1 MALWMQWYDCVKQLR
16 PACSRSATFMW
27 LVLCL
32 VGMSIRTECLGVT
45 SFVRAVGLKEPCYHR
60 FLHLFHTPALKLDS
74 LTACWIKLVKIL
86 FRPFMV
92 EKHIILVVDGL
103 KVAKEGKKMPAVKK
117 LHQESNN
124 NSKPQYIWGH
134 SFQVVAMLV
143 EGVFGSVFA
152 VPLVSRIHEGVV
164 FSNRDKKTLIDKMV
178 CLLFS
183 ITDMLKEEIILVADN
198 YYANRKVIKP
208 LIKKGMHLVSRI
220 RNNAVAFYQAEQ
232 PLKKPLGRKK
242 MYGRKV
248 ELISFFKKIH
258 LFSSVCSPVYGE
270 KNLIISYYCIDLL
283 WRPVG
288 QLIRFVLVNHPVRG
302 KIILMTTMLDLD
314 PLKVIS
320 IYGYRFKI
328 EVAFKQAIRTL
339 GTYAYHFWMKAMT
352 PLKRVSG
359 NQYLHKTTKD
369 YRRLVKRKIRA
380 YHCYVQIGCIAQ
392 GLLLHLSINF
402 GTLVWNSFRSWLRTM
417 KKNLPPSE
425 MVVSYALRSSLPEF
439 LLGSNI
445 DHPLEKFIADNSDP
459 YLMPDWWLYA
469 A

>member
-1 MALWMQWYDCVKQLR
+1 MQWYNCVKVLR

-27 LVLCL
+27 LVLSL
-32 VGMSIRTECLGVT
+32 VGMSIRTESLGVT
-45 SFVRAVGLKEPCYHR
+45 SFLRAAGLKESCYHR

-74 LTACWIKLVKIL
+74 LTVCWVKLARVL
-86 FRPFMV
+86 FRPLMV
-92 EKHIILVVDGL
+92 AEHIILVVDGL
-103 KVAKEGKKMPAVKK
+103 KVAKEGRKMPAVKK
-117 LHQESNN
+117 LHQESSN

-143 EGVFGSVFA
+143 QGVFGSVFA

-178 CLLFS
+178 CLFFS
-183 ITDMLKEEIILVADN
+183 ITDLLKEEIILVADN

-208 LIKKGMHLVSRI
+208 LIKKGLHLVSRI
-220 RNNAVAFYQAEQ
+220 RNNAVAFYPAVQ

-242 MYGRKV
+242 MYGPKV
-248 ELISFFKKIH
+248 ELISFFKETL
-258 LFSSVCSPVYGE
+258 LFSSACSPVYGE
-270 KNLIISYYCIDLL
+270 NKLVISYYCIDLL

-328 EVAFKQAIRTL
+328 EVAFKQAVRTL
-339 GTYAYHFWMKAMT
+339 GTYAYHFWMKAMS
-352 PLKRVSG
+352 PLKRGSG
-359 NQYLHKTTKD
+359 NQHLHKTSKE
-369 YRRLVKRKIRA
+369 YRRQVKRKIKA

-439 LLGSNI
+439 LLCSKK

-459 YLMPDWWLYA
+459 NLMPDWKLNVA
-469 A
+469 

>member
-1 MALWMQWYDCVKQLR
+1 
-16 PACSRSATFMW
+16 
-27 LVLCL
+27 
-32 VGMSIRTECLGVT
+32 
-45 SFVRAVGLKEPCYHR
+45 
-60 FLHLFHTPALKLDS
+60 
-74 LTACWIKLVKIL
+74 
-86 FRPFMV
+86 
-92 EKHIILVVDGL
+92 
-103 KVAKEGKKMPAVKK
+103 
-117 LHQESNN
+117 
-124 NSKPQYIWGH
+124 
-134 SFQVVAMLV
+134 
-143 EGVFGSVFA
+143 
-152 VPLVSRIHEGVV
+152 
-164 FSNRDKKTLIDKMV
+164 
-178 CLLFS
+178 
-183 ITDMLKEEIILVADN
+183 MLKEEIILVADN
-198 YYANRKVIKP
+198 YYANKKVIKP
-208 LIKKGMHLVSRI
+208 LIKKGLHLVSRL

-232 PLKKPLGRKK
+232 PLKKPVGRKK

-248 ELISFFKKIH
+248 ELVSFFRETH

-302 KIILMTTMLDLD
+302 KIVLMTTMLDLD

-328 EVAFKQAIRTL
+328 EVAFKQAVRTL
-339 GTYAYHFWMKAMT
+339 GTYAYHFWMKAMS

-359 NQYLHKTTKD
+359 NQHLHKTSKD

-402 GTLVWNSFRSWLRTM
+402 GTLVWSSFRSWLRTM

-439 LLGSNI
+439 LLGSKI
-445 DHPLEKFIADNSDP
+445 DHPLEKFIADNADP
-459 YLMPDWWLYA
+459 DLMPDWKLYA